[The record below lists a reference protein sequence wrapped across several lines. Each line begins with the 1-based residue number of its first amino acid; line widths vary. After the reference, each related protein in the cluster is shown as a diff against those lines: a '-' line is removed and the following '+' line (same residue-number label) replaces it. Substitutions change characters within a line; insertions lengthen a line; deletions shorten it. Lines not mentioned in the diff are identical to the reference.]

1 MGRSVMTLNGAE
13 AIAYLTFEP
22 DESYY
27 RELFDDDVADGLV
40 EPEDD
45 FEAYMYRRFEADSE
59 YEWGGL
65 VEYAALEVKR
75 LFPSFEL
82 ADVIQQGFPEWV
94 GRELRVIARNAH
106 SIVTISEYSGI
117 VALCLGAN
125 YDRSEFWADPSELA
139 GIGKHW
145 RQQVAARFESIGTLS
160 KTGTFSNGTSAY
172 SEAGA

>member
-1 MGRSVMTLNGAE
+1 MGRSVVTLNGAE

-22 DESYY
+22 DESFY

-82 ADVIQQGFPEWV
+82 EHEHDNPEWV

-125 YDRSEFWADPSELA
+125 YDRECYFEDSSEHA
-139 GIGKHW
+139 GLGKHW

-160 KTGTFSNGTSAY
+160 KIGTFSNGTSAY